1 MAYDGC
7 GEKQPVYLGI
17 CFCDDL
23 LQDEFETL
31 GHGAS
36 CLRVVPF
43 YHVSNNLAIAV
54 LEQICDERQ
63 LVPRLLR
70 VGKRWIV
77 TLSAVDAYSDTEIVR
92 VEDKSLA
99 LAICLAL
106 GELRE
111 EQKTT

>member
-1 MAYDGC
+1 MPDETNPRDLDRHVAALLYSNVL
-7 GEKQPVYLGI
+7 GETPCISGYCPG
-17 CFCDDL
+17 DN
-23 LQDEFETL
+23 
-31 GHGAS
+31 
-36 CLRVVPF
+36 VVPF

-70 VGKRWIV
+70 VGKKWIV
-77 TLSAVDAYSDTEIVR
+77 TLNAVGPVSDKEIVR

-106 GELRE
+106 GELE
-111 EQKTT
+111 EE